1 MIRGRNFTIMRIG
14 RLSVRFCENCSSEIK
29 SPVLEKCSRCAIKIK
44 SLITESKSPAV
55 TEFCIIFEK
64 KSFFCAVMNVKIILI
79 AATVTKSKIIF
90 SMKLTPDSQ
99 SSLANLYFSKK
110 QHKIYAGHIKKW
122 NESNSKIC
130 RKFGKIAQI
139 AKDADSTANHCSKTA
154 APVQ

>member
-1 MIRGRNFTIMRIG
+1 MT
-14 RLSVRFCENCSSEIK
+14 V
-29 SPVLEKCSRCAIKIK
+29 
-44 SLITESKSPAV
+44 SKSPAV

-64 KSFFCAVMNVKIILI
+64 KSFFRAVINVKITPVT
-79 AATVTKSKIIF
+79 ATATKSKIIF
-90 SMKLTPDSQ
+90 SKKLTPDSQ

-122 NESNSKIC
+122 NESNCKIC